1 MKKILLIMMAMFA
14 FGLQNVNAQDKPIK
28 IVTGHPDFSLKI
40 TRCVASGKNV
50 VLDMVVTNL
59 SDNDVECFKV
69 HGSSYATKVYDDQ
82 GNIYD
87 SDIDVKIANKQY
99 TTGTIEIKLVAGIP
113 TKYSLM
119 IANVSQKAQYL
130 VLVEPDIYV
139 PAWKTVNSTVKIRNV
154 PITRE

>member
-1 MKKILLIMMAMFA
+1 MKKILLILMAIFA
-14 FGLQNVNAQDKPIK
+14 FGIQNLSAQDGIK
-28 IVTGHPDFSLKI
+28 IVTGHPDFKLKV
-40 TRCVASGKNV
+40 TRCAASGKTV

-59 SDNDVECFKV
+59 SDSDIEQFKV
-69 HGSSYATKVYDDQ
+69 HGSRGYSTTAYDDQ

-87 SDIDVKIANKQY
+87 TDVSVKIANKQY
-99 TTGTIEIKLVAGIP
+99 TPYAIEIKLVAGVP

-119 IANVSQKAQYL
+119 IENVSPQAETL

-139 PAWKTVNSTVKIRNV
+139 PAWKITNKTVKLRNI

>member
-1 MKKILLIMMAMFA
+1 MKKVLLIMMTMFA
-14 FGLQNVNAQDKPIK
+14 FGLQSVSAQDKPIK
-28 IVTGHPDFSLKI
+28 IVTGHPDFNLKI

-59 SDNDVECFKV
+59 GENDVEQFKV
-69 HGSSYATKVYDDQ
+69 HGSGYATKVYDDQ

-87 SDIDVKIANKQY
+87 TDINVKIANKQY
-99 TTGTIEIKLVAGIP
+99 TTGAIEIKLVSGVP

-119 IANVSQKAQYL
+119 IGNVSPRAESL
-130 VLVEPDIYV
+130 VLIEPDIWV
-139 PAWKTVNSTVKIRNV
+139 PAWKTEYTTVKIRNV